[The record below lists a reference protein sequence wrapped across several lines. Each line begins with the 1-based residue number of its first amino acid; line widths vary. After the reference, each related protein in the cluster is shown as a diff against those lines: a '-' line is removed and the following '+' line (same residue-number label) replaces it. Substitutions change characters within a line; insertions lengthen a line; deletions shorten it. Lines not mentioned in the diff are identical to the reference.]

1 MHRRI
6 AIIGG
11 GAAAA
16 TLLGE
21 LLGRDPPHALHIDWY
36 AGSGVPGRGVAYA
49 NPSPRLLLNVRAAS
63 MGLFAGKPQGFLDF
77 AQRADPG
84 VRGTDFLPR
93 WLYGDYLEAEVRHAL
108 ASGRARG
115 HDVQCLPLQAD
126 ALVPEAD
133 GVTVLC
139 GDDSRR
145 VDAAVLAIGS
155 LPPRP
160 LPTATPAALANGH
173 YAVDPWTVLAD
184 PPAMAP
190 AAVIVIG
197 MGLTAIDAVLELA
210 ARWPA
215 TRFTALSRHGHWPE
229 PHLRTMAIPSGD
241 GAELVEALLED
252 ADMWRWMHLL
262 RETMALEDDWRSV
275 FDSLRPHT
283 ALLWAQLP
291 ASQRARF
298 LRHAHWAWER
308 ARHRMPV
315 PVAAAVAE
323 LERSGRLTHLRGR
336 VRGVDVVPGAD
347 TLALTLQEPGAS
359 APRTLHAGLVVQ
371 ATGMAFDA
379 RQTAHPLLR
388 QMVLNRHVMPDPLG
402 LGLAA
407 TADCRLCHPGG
418 AWPRLFALGSLL
430 RGTLWESTAMP
441 EIRQQARAVADQL
454 LAE

>member
-21 LLGRDPPHALHIDWY
+21 LLGRELPHPLHLDWY
-36 AGSGVPGRGVAYA
+36 TGPGVPGRGVAYA
-49 NPSPRLLLNVRAAS
+49 NPSPHLLLNVRAAS

-77 AQRADPG
+77 VQRADAG

-93 WLYGDYLEAEVRHAL
+93 WRYGDYLEEEVRQAL
-108 ASGRARG
+108 TRGAARG
-115 HDVQCLPLQAD
+115 HDVQSMPLYAD

-133 GVTVLC
+133 GVTVVC
-139 GDDSRR
+139 GDDARR

-155 LPPRP
+155 LPPQP
-160 LPTATPAALANGH
+160 LAGVGAAALGSGR
-173 YAVDPWTVLAD
+173 YVVDPWQLLAATPEE
-184 PPAMAP
+184 PPAE
-190 AAVIVIG
+190 VVVIG
-197 MGLTAIDAVLELA
+197 MGLTAIDVVLELA

-215 TRFTALSRHGHWPE
+215 TSFTALSRHGHWPE
-229 PHLRTMAIPSGD
+229 PHLPTMAIPSND
-241 GAELVEALLED
+241 GTALVEALLED
-252 ADMWRWMHLL
+252 PDPWRWMHLL

-283 ALLWAQLP
+283 ATLWAQLS

-298 LRHAHWAWER
+298 LRHALWAWER

-315 PVAAAVAE
+315 PVAAAVAG
-323 LERSGRLTHLRGR
+323 LEGSGRLTHRRGR
-336 VRGVDVVPGAD
+336 VRAVDVDGD
-347 TLALTLQEPGAS
+347 GLALTLQARGES
-359 APRTLHAGLVVQ
+359 APQTLRAGLVVQ

-379 RQTAHPLLR
+379 RHTTHPLLR
-388 QMVLNRHVMPDPLG
+388 QMVLNRHVVPDPFG
-402 LGLAA
+402 LGLSA
-407 TADCRLCHPGG
+407 TPDCRLCRPGG

-454 LAE
+454 LAD